1 MDYRF
6 AEASDIATL
15 VGASGIYMA
24 GETLA
29 NTDRRERRWWE
40 RMGGDRRTVIFEDSG
55 QIVAHLVYN
64 PSEQGFDLEEFVVNG
79 GGLIASEALRLLL
92 DEILAPGAKIIVAQP
107 ADKPEAAAFWRAQG
121 FEADR
126 VSLSWTGGQHSVAA
140 NEN

>member
-1 MDYRF
+1 MDYRL

-15 VGASGIYMA
+15 VGASGSYMA

-29 NTDRRERRWWE
+29 DTDRRERRWWE
-40 RMGGDRRTVIFEDSG
+40 RLGGERRTVIFEDNG

-92 DEILAPGAKIIVAQP
+92 DEILAPGAKIVVAEP
-107 ADKPEAAAFWRAQG
+107 ASTTEAIAFWRTQG

-126 VSLSWTGGQHSVAA
+126 VSLSWSGGARSVAA

>member
-1 MDYRF
+1 MDYRL
-6 AEASDIATL
+6 AGASDIATL

-40 RMGGDRRTVIFEDSG
+40 RLGGERRTVIFEDNG
-55 QIVAHLVYN
+55 QVVAHLVYN

-92 DEILAPGAKIIVAQP
+92 DEILAPGTKIVVSEP
-107 ADKPEAAAFWRAQG
+107 ASTTEAIAFWRTQG
-121 FEADR
+121 FETDR
-126 VSLSWTGGQHSVAA
+126 VSLSWSGGSRSVAA

>member
-15 VGASGIYMA
+15 VAASGSYLA
-24 GETLA
+24 GEALA
-29 NTDRRERRWWE
+29 NADHRERRWWE

-64 PSEQGFDLEEFVVNG
+64 PSEPGFDLEEFVVNG

-92 DEILAPGAKIIVAQP
+92 DEILAPGTKIVVSEP
-107 ADKPEAAAFWRAQG
+107 SSTTEAIAFWRAQG

-126 VSLSWTGGQHSVAA
+126 VSLSWTGGPRSVAA
-140 NEN
+140 NEK